1 MNERDGSS
9 GRRRLWLAWIVLVAV
24 VVGVGGFAATRSKLL
39 DVDEVQVLLTG
50 NGPLTAA
57 EVTEVA
63 GVFPGTPM
71 VTVDLDA
78 LAARVRGL
86 PYAAEVVAE
95 RDWPSTV
102 RVWVAVRLPVVS
114 AVEPGGRVALLDAG
128 GTVLEHVGRADPLL
142 PTIRVDRFG
151 EPGSLVSRIDPL
163 LRAAEAVPPDLGAW
177 ILALS
182 PAGHGVRAELVGG
195 VIVDLGLGEDYLDE
209 MRSLATILARPEE
222 LRCLES
228 INVSIPQNPVVVR
241 SATGC

>member
-1 MNERDGSS
+1 MNEGDGSS
-9 GRRRLWLAWIVLVAV
+9 GRRSLWLAWIVLVAV

-50 NGPLTAA
+50 NGPLTA
-57 EVTEVA
+57 VEVA
-63 GVFPGTPM
+63 EIAGVSTGDPM
-71 VTVDLDA
+71 VKVDLDA

-86 PYAAEVVAE
+86 AYAAEVVAE
-95 RDWPSTV
+95 RDWPGTV

-128 GTVLEHVGRADPLL
+128 GTVLEHVVRADPLL

-151 EPGSLVSRIDPL
+151 EPGSLVTRIDPL
-163 LRAAEAVPPDLGAW
+163 LRAAEAIPPDLGAW

-209 MRSLATILARPEE
+209 MRSLATVLIEAE

-241 SATGC
+241 STTGC

>member
-1 MNERDGSS
+1 MNERAGSS
-9 GRRRLWLAWIVLVAV
+9 RRRRLWLAWIVLAAV
-24 VVGVGGFAATRSKLL
+24 VIGVGGFAATQSKLL

-50 NGPLTAA
+50 NGPLTVAD
-57 EVTEVA
+57 VVGVA
-63 GVFPGTPM
+63 GVSTGTPM

-86 PYAAEVVAE
+86 AYAAEVVAE

-114 AVEPGGRVALLDAG
+114 AVEPGGRVALLDAN
-128 GTVLEHVGRADPLL
+128 GTVLEQVVNADPLL
-142 PTIRVDRFG
+142 PTIRVDRG
-151 EPGSLVSRIDPL
+151 GRRGTLVTGIDPL

-182 PAGHGVRAELVGG
+182 PAGHGVRAEMVGG
-195 VIVDLGLGEDYLDE
+195 VMVDLGLGEDYLDE
-209 MRSLATILARPEE
+209 MRSLATVLTRAE

-241 SATGC
+241 STTGC

>member
-1 MNERDGSS
+1 
-9 GRRRLWLAWIVLVAV
+9 
-24 VVGVGGFAATRSKLL
+24 
-39 DVDEVQVLLTG
+39 
-50 NGPLTAA
+50 
-57 EVTEVA
+57 
-63 GVFPGTPM
+63 M

-78 LAARVRGL
+78 VAARVRGL
-86 PYAAEVVAE
+86 AYVAEVVAE
-95 RDWPSTV
+95 RDWPSKV

-114 AVEPGGRVALLDAG
+114 AVEPRGHVALLHAG
-128 GTVLEHVGRADPLL
+128 GTVVEHVARTDPLL

-151 EPGSLVSRIDPL
+151 EPGSLVPRIDPL